1 MASLALRQRSPSE
14 IVDAAFQIMRAHF
27 AQFVMCSAIG
37 YLPWLVIDIVRASDP
52 SRALDINIGA
62 NLLLLLGFWLVFALM
77 GAVLTVCASQAY
89 LGEQVDVGA
98 AVRQA
103 LPRWPLVLIAAVLRF
118 AMVIF
123 GLFFFFIGALYP
135 AARFFAVTP
144 AIVLEGVGLGTS
156 FGRASALSKGRKW
169 HIILTMGLAFII
181 YLVVAF
187 GIVLSAQL
195 FGSLVVQV
203 ILMAIFTIV
212 GYPVVAITGTVLYY
226 DLRIRS
232 EGLDIEL
239 MAGALE
245 TAPSREA
252 AAP

>member
-1 MASLALRQRSPSE
+1 MVSLALRPRSPSE

-52 SRALDINIGA
+52 SRALAIDIGM
-62 NLLLLLGFWLVFALM
+62 NLLLLMGFWLVFALM

-89 LGEQVDVGA
+89 LGEPVNVGV

-103 LPRWPLVLIAAVLRF
+103 LPRWPLVLIAAALRF
-118 AMVIF
+118 VMVIV
-123 GLFFFFIGALYP
+123 GLFLFFVGALYP
-135 AARFFAVTP
+135 ASRFFAVTP
-144 AIVLEGVGLGTS
+144 ALVLEGVGLGTAFS
-156 FGRASALSKGRKW
+156 RASTLSKGRKW

-181 YLVVAF
+181 YLVLAF
-187 GIVLSAQL
+187 GIVLSTQL
-195 FGSLVVQV
+195 IGSLVVQV
-203 ILMAIFTIV
+203 IVMAIFTIV
-212 GYPVVAITGTVLYY
+212 GYPVVAIAGTVLYY

-239 MAGALE
+239 MAGALDG
-245 TAPSREA
+245 APSREA